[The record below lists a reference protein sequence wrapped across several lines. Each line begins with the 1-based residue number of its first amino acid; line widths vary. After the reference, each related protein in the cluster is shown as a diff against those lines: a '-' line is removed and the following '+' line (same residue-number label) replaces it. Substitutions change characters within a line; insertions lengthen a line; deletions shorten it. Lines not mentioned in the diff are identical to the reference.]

1 MIHLD
6 TDTAIAHL
14 NGDRRVTGKLENALP
29 NVAISTI
36 VLSELLFGA
45 AKSTRKTQN
54 YAKID
59 ALLRIV
65 QLVAFDAAAAES
77 LAMLKMDL
85 RRKGRPTGGLD
96 ALIAATAIAN
106 DAELVT
112 HNTKHF
118 VNISGLRLQD
128 WLA

>member
-36 VLSELLFGA
+36 VLSELLFRA

-77 LAMLKMDL
+77 LAML
-85 RRKGRPTGGLD
+85 GE
-96 ALIAATAIAN
+96 LIRIIFFIRIQESRAQ
-106 DAELVT
+106 
-112 HNTKHF
+112 
-118 VNISGLRLQD
+118 G
-128 WLA
+128 